1 MTPLEQR
8 VERFD
13 AHTQR
18 LLVSTLQRHEAI
30 AAPVPGHDGCFVPSD
45 QQLMSE
51 SSPQQ
56 VERFLRFVDS
66 IPSLVASVGLRIVP
80 VDRAEIQSVDPRLFG
95 RSVAP
100 ECVRAIR
107 DLPALLRVAGLG
119 LAAR

>member
-1 MTPLEQR
+1 MTTLEQR

-18 LLVSTLQRHEAI
+18 LLVQTLQRHEAI
-30 AAPVPGHDGCFVPSD
+30 AAPAAGHDGCFVPSAEQLTSGSTH
-45 QQLMSE
+45 QQM
-51 SSPQQ
+51 
-56 VERFLRFVDS
+56 ERFQRLVDN
-66 IPSLVASVGLRIVP
+66 IPSLVSTVGLRIVP

-119 LAAR
+119 LAAG